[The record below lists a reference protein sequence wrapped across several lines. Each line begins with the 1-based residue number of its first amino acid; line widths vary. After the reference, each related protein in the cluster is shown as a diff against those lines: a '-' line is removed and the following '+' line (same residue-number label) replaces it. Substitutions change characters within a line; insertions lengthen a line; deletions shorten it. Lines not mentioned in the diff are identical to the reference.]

1 MTYLPFAILLGVTL
15 VALTAVGK
23 LRPNWYKP
31 LTVVNGVLGLL
42 GIALALAIHLLALS
56 KLHSEALT
64 PAFLS
69 WAKDMYGIWYQIALP
84 VFGVLF
90 GFLLCST
97 LLSLG
102 EKHHEKGHAP
112 VMRMIL
118 SCASSVVMLILAPF
132 YGFMTENETLPLYQ
146 YILWS
151 GIGLALAFRL
161 LCALEYGVRL
171 WKGKKTAKK

>member
-23 LRPNWYKP
+23 LCPNWYKS
-31 LTVVNGVLGLL
+31 LTVINGVLGLL
-42 GIALALAIHLLALS
+42 GIALALAVHLLAENQLS
-56 KLHSEALT
+56 SEALT
-64 PAFLS
+64 PEFLS
-69 WAKDMYGIWYQIALP
+69 WAEDMYGIWYQIALP

-102 EKHHEKGHAP
+102 EKQKGKEYAP

-161 LCALEYGVRL
+161 LCALEYWVRL
-171 WKGKKTAKK
+171 WKEKKTAKK